1 MGNVHYIYRDGR
13 KIEVKTL
20 YTGPAPTKKR
30 HEQFALVPVSLMLKL
45 AALKPYTRWLA
56 VVLLLKAFRQR
67 SKTFTCAD
75 LREFGVTRWQ
85 KDKGLIE
92 LERAG
97 LIVVE
102 RQAPGTSGQN
112 AGRLGCWDTTTEVAA
127 VQQPRLLWYSTPSPL
142 LSFILFFSTPVS
154 RSPPL
159 CIAALCWPSLR

>member
-102 RQAPGTSGQN
+102 RAKHRAPRVKML
-112 AGRLGCWDTTTEVAA
+112 AG
-127 VQQPRLLWYSTPSPL
+127 
-142 LSFILFFSTPVS
+142 
-154 RSPPL
+154 
-159 CIAALCWPSLR
+159 